1 MKNNNKIKKPFYKRW
16 WFIAFIVA
24 AAMGGVME
32 LLGIDTD
39 GEKVTEPS
47 QEVASKNEKDEP
59 AGKKK
64 EPEVQKNEI
73 SKKEKKAQEKQA
85 EEAKAK
91 EEKRI
96 ADEEAQKKEEQR
108 ILDSDITNL
117 SEKATPE
124 QKITLSTLAD
134 MQFKEQYPYKGSKM
148 RSILGVLQDWTS
160 TDGETW
166 FYKVEA
172 TIVNAFGAER
182 SANVEVSITPN
193 GPDSGYVSFIDY

>member
-1 MKNNNKIKKPFYKRW
+1 MKSSDKIKKPFYKRW
-16 WFIAFIVA
+16 WFITFIA
-24 AAMGGVME
+24 LAAMGGIME
-32 LLGIDTD
+32 LLGVDTD
-39 GEKVTEPS
+39 GEKAMEPS
-47 QEVASKNEKDEP
+47 QEVVSE
-59 AGKKK
+59 KKK
-64 EPEVQKNEI
+64 DPQVQKNEI